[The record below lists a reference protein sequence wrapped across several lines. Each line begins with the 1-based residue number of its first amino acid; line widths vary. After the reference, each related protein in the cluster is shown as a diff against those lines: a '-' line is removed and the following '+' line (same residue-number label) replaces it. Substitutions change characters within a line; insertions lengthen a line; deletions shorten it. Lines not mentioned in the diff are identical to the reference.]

1 VSRGSPNGFSA
12 RQAKPGKTNDGVA
25 DDVPERVVLLAGVL
39 AGTVMGIRQNVALGP
54 RRPINLIGGGLSFLV
69 PAAGT
74 MPLAKLQ
81 GWLHIIGAIRFPA
94 GVAIVPLKGIRSP
107 PDGLAGNAAG
117 TSPCHFLSSS
127 VA

>member
-1 VSRGSPNGFSA
+1 MTGSLMTYLSVWFCWPGCSPAPSWASGKMSRS
-12 RQAKPGKTNDGVA
+12 
-25 DDVPERVVLLAGVL
+25 
-39 AGTVMGIRQNVALGP
+39 GP

-74 MPLAKLQ
+74 TALAKLQ